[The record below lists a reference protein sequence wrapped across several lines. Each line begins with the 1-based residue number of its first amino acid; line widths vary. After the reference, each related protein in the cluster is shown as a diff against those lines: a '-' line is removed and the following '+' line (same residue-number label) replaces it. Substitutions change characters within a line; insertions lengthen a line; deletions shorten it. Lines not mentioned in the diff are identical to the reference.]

1 VFDNS
6 ITQYS
11 LYQSSSGQ
19 GQGQGHGQATDDHPT
34 HYVDRLLKN
43 MASLSVHHIEEMVDR
58 GTQLKLILTLSDGTT
73 VLFKPMRLAKRYE
86 LCRLCYNIIDLTLS
100 L

>member
-11 LYQSSSGQ
+11 LYQSSSD
-19 GQGQGHGQATDDHPT
+19 QGQGHGQATDDHPT

-43 MASLSVHHIEEMVDR
+43 MASLPVRRIEEMIDR

-86 LCRLCYNIIDLTLS
+86 LCRLFAIISLT
-100 L
+100 